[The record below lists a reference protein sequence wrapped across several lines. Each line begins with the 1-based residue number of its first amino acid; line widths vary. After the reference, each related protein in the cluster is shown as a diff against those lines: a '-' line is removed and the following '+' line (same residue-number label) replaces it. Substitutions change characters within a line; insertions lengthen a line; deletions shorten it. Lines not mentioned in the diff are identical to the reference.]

1 MVRAVRSTAL
11 PFCAVQWDNICN
23 WQPFTAR
30 SVLLPPPL
38 WKDPTC
44 CPVGSVI
51 PSSHKGHICE
61 WCLLGFHTKEPQ
73 QASINGLQAAE
84 LCSNVPTLC
93 PLDGWVHKEKT
104 PVPGP
109 PAVHV
114 IGVYPIYFSTIPLMF
129 SSNAGSLFYLPLGL
143 QLPQYNCNLP
153 DTHVT
158 QDHQQTFYCK
168 EAFCYEGQKTIHSEV
183 SEVSKAT
190 ETSCQEKRKPK
201 CCWL

>member
-1 MVRAVRSTAL
+1 MHCVDHQCSRASLAVLFSDKNRPNQLDNAQIVCQALSVVRAVCVRPSWSTAL

-30 SVLLPPPL
+30 SVPLPPPQ
-38 WKDPTC
+38 WKDTTC

-61 WCLLGFHTKEPQ
+61 RCLLGFHTKEHQ

-84 LCSNVPTLC
+84 LCSNVPTPC

-109 PAVHV
+109 PASHR
-114 IGVYPIYFSTIPLMF
+114 
-129 SSNAGSLFYLPLGL
+129 SLPNILFHYTPHIFK
-143 QLPQYNCNLP
+143 QW
-153 DTHVT
+153 
-158 QDHQQTFYCK
+158 
-168 EAFCYEGQKTIHSEV
+168 
-183 SEVSKAT
+183 
-190 ETSCQEKRKPK
+190 R
-201 CCWL
+201 